1 MIKKIKYLCA
11 ILLFIAFNLYTCL
24 HFFHLMMEFKLK
36 NDPISI
42 EVLKPSPPQ
51 VTWTVDIDK
60 DEEDE
65 VVFSCAYG
73 IPDKQEISIFEPFQ
87 RDYNF
92 HYYGEILV
100 PISHVFFDAYY
111 HEKLKTYVFKFLE
124 HANEGFILKEL
135 DNRQYIQKELPFETL
150 REKLDPYAYETG
162 HFRPILVDLESGG
175 KDEMVV
181 IFGAKGKKSTR
192 GAACFDPQTGKKLWE
207 YYSGTGIV
215 TAEFKDLDKDEK
227 KEIIL
232 STFAY
237 NDGITMNG
245 ASDAYSY
252 VIVLDS
258 NGKELWKKGTG
269 NWDSYSYNI
278 VSDLDNDGVFEIVTV
293 TECRQARI
301 REREKIFIFD
311 GCTGEQKKAVQE
323 PDVSFSK
330 PFIRESK
337 TGTRIYVGDSHGDL
351 RMYDRELNLIKKIAI
366 KEKTPV
372 YTLTAPT
379 PADKWNYVFVY
390 VQDQLMAYDMELK
403 RKVFNL
409 NFESP
414 PGASEFIRVPLLVP
428 LNTKQGNHM
437 LVNSDKFYVLSE
449 SKQPFSRTIKNMI
462 NSGLPLIIMAFLLFN
477 LLVVYFLYR
486 LKKTSGIR
494 NYQAKKTVKVSQTL
508 EVFQVIAHQVKN
520 PLSTIMWTA
529 EKIKRSTARSET
541 NEEKPKPENY
551 GQLADFL
558 LDDVKT
564 LKQHTNNILKLIQM
578 QKPDFRETRLKPLL
592 QKQVEHYRTLLDE
605 HIDLQLE
612 MEEDVIVS
620 IDNEL
625 FKEALVNLIDNG
637 IAAMPDGGKLT
648 ISAVPVVSPTR
659 GHFSYVLIEIEDT
672 GIGMDEEELSRVFTP
687 FFTQKEKGTG
697 IGLTICKRIIEAH
710 NGTIDI
716 QSRKNFGT
724 KIAIKIPVQ

>member
-1 MIKKIKYLCA
+1 MRKKIKYLCA

-36 NDPISI
+36 NDPISV

-51 VTWTVDIDK
+51 VTWTADIDK

-65 VVFSCAYG
+65 VVFSCAYS

-124 HANEGFILKEL
+124 LADKGFILKEM

-150 REKLDPYAYETG
+150 KEKLDPYETG
-162 HFRPILVDLESGG
+162 HFRPILVDLETGG
-175 KDEMVV
+175 KEEMVV
-181 IFGAKGKKSTR
+181 IFGTKGKKSTR
-192 GAACFDPQTGKKLWE
+192 GAACFEPQTGRKLWE
-207 YYSGTGIV
+207 YYCGTGIV

-232 STFAY
+232 STFAF
-237 NDGITMNG
+237 NDGINKNG
-245 ASDAYSY
+245 TTDTYSY

-258 NGKELWKKGTG
+258 NGKVLWQQITG
-269 NWDSYSYNI
+269 NWDSYSHNI
-278 VSDLDNDGVFEIVTV
+278 VSDLDNDGAFEIVTV
-293 TECRQARI
+293 TECRQARL

-311 GCTGEQKKAVQE
+311 ARTGEQKKAIQE

-337 TGTRIYVGDSHGDL
+337 TGTRIYVGDSHGNL
-351 RMYDRELNLIKKIAI
+351 RMYDQELIPLKTIEI
-366 KEKTPV
+366 KEKIPV
-372 YTLTAPT
+372 YALTAAA
-379 PADKWNYVFVY
+379 PANKWNYVFVY
-390 VQDQLMAYDMELK
+390 VRDQLMAYDMELE

-414 PGASEFIRVPLLVP
+414 PRASEFIPAPLLVP
-428 LNTKQGNHM
+428 LKTKQGNHV
-437 LVNSDKFYVLSE
+437 LVNSDKLYVLSE
-449 SKQPFSRTIKNMI
+449 SRQPLPGTIKKMT
-462 NSGLPLIIMAFLLFN
+462 NSGLPLICMVFLLFN
-477 LLVVYFLYR
+477 GLVVFFLYR
-486 LKKTSGIR
+486 MKKTSGLHK
-494 NYQAKKTVKVSQTL
+494 YQEKKAVKISQTL

-541 NEEKPKPENY
+541 NKEKPKTENY

-558 LDDVKT
+558 LDDVKA
-564 LKQHTNNILKLIQM
+564 LKQQTNNILKLIQM
-578 QKPDFRETRLKPLL
+578 QKPNFRETRLKPLL
-592 QKQVEHYRTLLDE
+592 KKQVEHYRTLLDE
-605 HIDLQLE
+605 NIDLQLE
-612 MEEDVIVS
+612 MEEDIAIS
-620 IDNEL
+620 IDKEL
-625 FKEALVNLIDNG
+625 FKEALVNLIDNA
-637 IAAMPDGGKLT
+637 IAAMPEGGKLT
-648 ISAVPVVSPTR
+648 ISAVPVTSPSK
-659 GHFSYVLIEIEDT
+659 GNISHVLMEIEDT
-672 GIGMDEEELSRVFTP
+672 GCGMDEEELSRVFTP

-710 NGTIDI
+710 DGTINI
-716 QSRKNFGT
+716 QSRKEFGT
-724 KIAIKIPVQ
+724 KIAITIPVQ